1 MLSESTK
8 ILDINTM
15 NIFTQER
22 DEAIDKL
29 DDRLSDFIAIA
40 RVALEKKPQYLEK
53 LGIVEPS

>member
-1 MLSESTK
+1 
-8 ILDINTM
+8 M